1 MENNTEKKDNLDL
14 IEQDKSSWGGKRE
27 GSGRKPGTPN
37 KITRKTK
44 EDVLEVFDNLGGVA
58 HMTQWAAENPNQFY
72 TIWAKLLPT
81 QSELGTMEGQDSPLN
96 VTLKFIKPDDS
107 DRD

>member
-1 MENNTEKKDNLDL
+1 
-14 IEQDKSSWGGKRE
+14 
-27 GSGRKPGTPN
+27 
-37 KITRKTK
+37 
-44 EDVLEVFDNLGGVA
+44 
-58 HMTQWAAENPNQFY
+58 MTQWAAENPNQFY